1 MPWCFTRCPCAGR
14 HLLFFAA
21 AKKSRQKKA
30 AHTASPCSYPRAPN
44 VPMLHTATSLSAC
57 VANALNE
64 RLTRS
69 KHPYSSTR
77 QRIACAA
84 QVANCVQVV
93 ASYSL
98 VLLQCGARALSV
110 RSEAWGVPGPTQ
122 SLPPGRRWT
131 IWRGMLQ
138 LGSMKWV
145 RRIASARATD
155 VSHVVAV

>member
-1 MPWCFTRCPCAGR
+1 MLLVCWRCPCAGR

-30 AHTASPCSYPRAPN
+30 AHTASPCVYPRAPN
-44 VPMLHTATSLSAC
+44 VPILHTATSLFVC

-64 RLTRS
+64 RLTRFEYSCKS
-69 KHPYSSTR
+69 KR
-77 QRIACAA
+77 QRMVYAA

-98 VLLQCGARALSV
+98 VLLQGGARALSV
-110 RSEAWGVPGPTQ
+110 RSDAWGVPGPTH

-131 IWRGMLQ
+131 VWHGVL
-138 LGSMKWV
+138 
-145 RRIASARATD
+145 
-155 VSHVVAV
+155 